1 MLYEILPIW
10 PRSVESA
17 IFRPK
22 PTKGRVVMLEYL
34 LSSDVT
40 LVLFSLLLGALVGV
54 VGERHRRDRQD
65 QSRLD

>member
-1 MLYEILPIW
+1 MSINWKQQRLDVFN
-10 PRSVESA
+10 R
-17 IFRPK
+17 
-22 PTKGRVVMLEYL
+22 RVFVL
-34 LSSDVT
+34 VGGQ

>member
-1 MLYEILPIW
+1 
-10 PRSVESA
+10 
-17 IFRPK
+17 
-22 PTKGRVVMLEYL
+22 MLEYL